1 MLLTPAG
8 AFKAPGGPTS
18 QGGRCLSARGRPI
31 CSDVVQARPN
41 LTLAVKKLVRDVARR
56 VPELAHVKASRV
68 LVVAGEARR
77 NSRATIRP
85 AHFGTTRRR
94 ASGAGGAVKPLV
106 RIKGRKILYII
117 TLRPLWFMGS
127 TPEERLVTIL
137 HELYHASTRFDG
149 TLHRGRRHSR
159 LPLPRYNRRVRR
171 ILRRYLALAPAE
183 ILAPFA
189 HEGEAR
195 VRMWLEGPGS
205 FQDEEYA
212 GRRIYTEGQLFH
224 GVAVMRARP
233 APARKAPRRARRPSP
248 PSP

>member
-8 AFKAPGGPTS
+8 AFKAPAGPS
-18 QGGRCLSARGRPI
+18 AQVGRCLSERGIPI
-31 CSDVVQARPN
+31 CSDVVQGRPN

-56 VPELAHVKASRV
+56 VPELSHVKASRV

-94 ASGAGGAVKPLV
+94 AASAGGATKPLV

-117 TLRPLWFMGS
+117 TLRPLWFVGS
-127 TPEERLVTIL
+127 TPEQRLVTIL
-137 HELYHASTRFDG
+137 HELYHASTLFDG

-159 LPLPRYNRRVRR
+159 LPLERYNRRVRKL
-171 ILRRYLALAPAE
+171 LRRYIRQAPPE

-205 FQDEEYA
+205 FQDDEYS
-212 GRRIYTEGQLFH
+212 GRRVYTEQQLFY
-224 GVAVMRARP
+224 GVSVMRTRRTEKKAR
-233 APARKAPRRARRPSP
+233 AAPRRPTLQ
-248 PSP
+248 

>member
-1 MLLTPAG
+1 MLLAPG
-8 AFKAPGGPTS
+8 GGFKAPAGPS
-18 QGGRCLSARGRPI
+18 SLVGRCLSARGSPI
-31 CSDVVQARPN
+31 CSDVVQDRPN
-41 LTLAVKKLVRDVARR
+41 LTLAVKKLVRDVSRR
-56 VPELAHVKASRV
+56 LPELSHVKASRV

-85 AHFGTTRRR
+85 AHFGITRRR
-94 ASGAGGAVKPLV
+94 AAGAATKPLV

-117 TLRPLWFMGS
+117 TLRPPWFVGS
-127 TPEERLVTIL
+127 KPEERLLTIL

-159 LPLPRYNRRVRR
+159 LPLGRYNRRMRR
-171 ILRRYLALAPAE
+171 LLRRYLRQAPPE

-205 FQDEEYA
+205 FQDVEYA
-212 GRRIYTEGQLFH
+212 GRRVYTEQQLYY
-224 GVAVMRARP
+224 GVSVMRSRLP
-233 APARKAPRRARRPSP
+233 WKPGAPRRP
-248 PSP
+248 

>member
-1 MLLTPAG
+1 MLLTPRG
-8 AFKAPGGPTS
+8 GFKAPGGPTS
-18 QGGRCLSARGRPI
+18 QVGRCLSARGRPI

-41 LTLAVKKLVRDVARR
+41 LTLAVKRLVRDVARR
-56 VPELAHVKASRV
+56 LPELSHVKASRV

-77 NSRATIRP
+77 SSRATIRP

-94 ASGAGGAVKPLV
+94 AASAGGAVKPLV

-117 TLRPLWFMGS
+117 TLRPLWFVGS
-127 TPEERLVTIL
+127 TPEQRLVTIL

-159 LPLPRYNRRVRR
+159 LPLDQYNRRVRR
-171 ILRRYLALAPAE
+171 LLRRYVRQASSE

-205 FQDEEYA
+205 FQDPEYA
-212 GRRIYTEGQLFH
+212 GRRVYTEQQLYY
-224 GVAVMRARP
+224 GVSVMRARRSE
-233 APARKAPRRARRPSP
+233 RKAPAKVKRPTLQ
-248 PSP
+248 

>member
-1 MLLTPAG
+1 
-8 AFKAPGGPTS
+8 
-18 QGGRCLSARGRPI
+18 
-31 CSDVVQARPN
+31 VQARPN

-56 VPELAHVKASRV
+56 VPELSHVKASRV

-94 ASGAGGAVKPLV
+94 ASGAGGPMKPLV

-117 TLRPLWFMGS
+117 TLRPLWFVAS
-127 TPEERLVTIL
+127 TPEQRLATIL

-159 LPLPRYNRRVRR
+159 LPLARYNRRVRR
-171 ILRRYLALAPAE
+171 ILRAYLAHAPPE
-183 ILAPFA
+183 VLAPFA
-189 HEGEAR
+189 HEGDVR

-205 FQDEEYA
+205 FQDQEYA
-212 GRRIYTEGQLFH
+212 GRRLYTEQQLFT
-224 GVAVMRARP
+224 GLAVMRSQRA
-233 APARKAPRRARRPSP
+233 ARRSHALAKKPSP
-248 PSP
+248 

>member
-1 MLLTPAG
+1 
-8 AFKAPGGPTS
+8 
-18 QGGRCLSARGRPI
+18 
-31 CSDVVQARPN
+31 VQARPN
-41 LTLAVKKLVRDVARR
+41 LTLAVKKLVRDVAQR
-56 VPELAHVKASRV
+56 VPELSYVKASRV

-85 AHFGTTRRR
+85 AHFGTTHRR

-117 TLRPLWFMGS
+117 TLRPLWFVGS
-127 TPEERLVTIL
+127 TPEQRLATIL

-159 LPLPRYNRRVRR
+159 LPLGRYNRRVQRL
-171 ILRRYLALAPAE
+171 LRRYLALAAPE
-183 ILAPFA
+183 VLAPLA

-205 FQDEEYA
+205 FQDQEYA
-212 GRRIYTEGQLFH
+212 GRRLYTEQQLFT
-224 GVAVMRARP
+224 GLAVMRGQRASVKKP
-233 APARKAPRRARRPSP
+233 QEKARKPS
-248 PSP
+248 SR